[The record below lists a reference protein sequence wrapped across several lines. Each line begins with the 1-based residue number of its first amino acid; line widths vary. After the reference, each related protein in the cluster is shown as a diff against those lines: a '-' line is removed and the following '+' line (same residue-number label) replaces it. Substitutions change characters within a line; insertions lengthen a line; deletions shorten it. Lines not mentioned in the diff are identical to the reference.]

1 MTTIDQTDTRHSTVD
16 STTTMSADSAE
27 PYFTHR
33 IQPRVALLAG
43 ALLAILVIATF
54 IYGQFAPGI

>member
-1 MTTIDQTDTRHSTVD
+1 MTTINQTDTRHSTVD
-16 STTTMSADSAE
+16 SATMSADSAE

-33 IQPRVALLAG
+33 IQPWVALLAG
-43 ALLAILVIATF
+43 AVLTILIVATF